1 MMDVIQI
8 DLSNK
13 AEVEKFI
20 RFPFT
25 LYKKCKYWVP
35 PLLDDM
41 RKNLDPQRHPF
52 YQHSE
57 AAFFMVVEGE
67 KPLGRITVMENK
79 RFNEFRNAKAA
90 FFGYFDSIEDEQVS
104 NLLFKTISDWAKDR
118 GLNQIRGP
126 KGLLSTEAGGVLVDG
141 FAHMPALTVAYNYPY
156 YDDLIQKAGFQ
167 KETDHLSGYLP
178 ANHVLPERILR
189 IAEKVKERRGF
200 WIKNFETKDEIKS
213 WIHRVAEVYSKAF
226 SQNYSFIY
234 PTDAEIEM
242 IAHSII
248 SIADPPLVKI
258 VMKGNDVI
266 GFLISYHDLSRGIQR
281 AKGEL
286 MPFGWFWILLEKRLT
301 KWLNIN
307 GGGVLPE
314 YQGSGATTI
323 LYTELQKSIQKYHF
337 KYIEVVQVDERN
349 HDSFSEMEKIGV
361 KWYKRHRNYVMNLQ

>member
-1 MMDVIQI
+1 MEVVPINLGNQE
-8 DLSNK
+8 
-13 AEVEKFI
+13 EVEKFI
-20 RFPFT
+20 RFPFD

-41 RKNLDPQRHPF
+41 RKNLNPQKHPF
-52 YQHSE
+52 YQHSK
-57 AAFFMVVEGE
+57 AAFFLAVNDG
-67 KPLGRITVMENK
+67 KPVGRIAVMENR
-79 RFNEFRNAKAA
+79 RFNEFRDAKVA
-90 FFGYFDSIEDEQVS
+90 FFGYFESVEDEQVS
-104 NLLFKTISDWAKDR
+104 QRLFQTIVDWARDR
-118 GLNQIRGP
+118 GLKQIRGP
-126 KGLLSTEAGGVLVDG
+126 KGLLSTEAGGILVDG
-141 FAHMPALTVAYNYPY
+141 FSHYPALAVAYNYPY
-156 YDDLIQKAGFQ
+156 YDSLIKKAGFE

-178 ANHVLPERILR
+178 ADHVLPEKILR

-200 WIKNFETKDEIKS
+200 WVKNFESKEEIKG
-213 WIHRVAEVYSKAF
+213 WIKRVAEVYSKAF

-248 SIADPPLVKI
+248 SIADPALVKV
-258 VMKGNDVI
+258 VMKGEEVI
-266 GFLISYHDLSRGIQR
+266 GFLISYHDISRGIQR

-301 KWLNIN
+301 RWLNIN

-323 LYTELQKSIQKYHF
+323 LYTELQKSIRNYRF
-337 KYIEVVQVDERN
+337 KYIEVVQVDEKN

-361 KWYKRHRNYVMNLQ
+361 KWYKRHRNYILNLE